1 MATRERSV
9 SRTLFLPAIS
19 LFSAFQMA
27 PSFFSLSS
35 SFFSYVGP
43 ISFPFSLSIPVHT
56 QMYIFA
62 RKTGNVCVSLSLSLR
77 FLSSFFLVV
86 VAAPAALYIPQSSGQ
101 LIEILMDF
109 FSLGAS
115 LGHELPAP
123 IADYHQRG
131 TCKIGILLSSS
142 FSILPVSLSLSP
154 SHWLCH
160 YDRDHQEPTDHLL
173 IATKLYSPLYFFLSL
188 SFFLLYFATT
198 TSVCHGM
205 YTFRLTFSLS
215 RSFPPVGDSVSA
227 CWLHGCCLPF
237 PFLFF
242 SLHPPRLCL
251 FSALLLC
258 L

>member
-154 SHWLCH
+154 SHLEEFTVVRNWT
-160 YDRDHQEPTDHLL
+160 RET
-173 IATKLYSPLYFFLSL
+173 FFGT
-188 SFFLLYFATT
+188 A
-198 TSVCHGM
+198 
-205 YTFRLTFSLS
+205 
-215 RSFPPVGDSVSA
+215 
-227 CWLHGCCLPF
+227 
-237 PFLFF
+237 
-242 SLHPPRLCL
+242 
-251 FSALLLC
+251 
-258 L
+258 